1 MKHKIEFKKAGE
13 FFKKAYTKIGKRNLI
28 VALAILVIGGAVY
41 VNYRIFGDPVGMIG
55 YGQNNMEDTYGSAV
69 QDGETDGQ
77 PASETPSADSY
88 FSATVLSRQKARD
101 EALGVLQTV
110 VDSADAMQETKE
122 QAFADISQIAKD
134 IESEA
139 NIETLVEAKGFEDC
153 VAVVNGSTVNIVV
166 KTAGLMPNEVAQIN
180 EIVYEQTG
188 AIPANVKIVE
198 RS

>member
-13 FFKKAYTKIGKRNLI
+13 FFKKAYNKIGKRNLI

-41 VNYRIFGDPVGMIG
+41 VNYRIFGDPVDAIG

-69 QDGETDGQ
+69 QDGQTDGQ
-77 PASETPSADSY
+77 PTAEVQSSDSY

-110 VDSADAMQETKE
+110 VDSADALQETKE